1 MRLAQPS
8 PRERSKR
15 MQNIKNEQA
24 TAREVDVL
32 RLLRMLWKKI
42 WIIVAV
48 MVIFGIISWMY
59 TSLMVEPT
67 YRTSFSAYINNREI
81 TDETTQNSTTTSD
94 LNASRGLMYVYEDI
108 VSSRTVLQKAAS
120 QCGFRVRSSMVSV
133 VTAET
138 APILT
143 VYVTTNDPVQSQQ
156 LAEAIADVAPVQV
169 AEVVKG
175 STMTLIDPPYT
186 PSTPYSPNVLRN
198 VIYSMILGLLA
209 SVIALVVIDVVYDNV
224 VEGDDLENRYH
235 IPVVGRIPDYQ
246 IAQRNDNRYG
256 QPKERG
262 VRR

>member
-1 MRLAQPS
+1 
-8 PRERSKR
+8 
-15 MQNIKNEQA
+15 MQNVKNEQA

-32 RLLRMLWKKI
+32 RLLRMLGKKI
-42 WIIVAV
+42 WVIVSV
-48 MVIFGIISWMY
+48 MVIFGIVSWLY

-67 YRTSFSAYINNREI
+67 YRTSFSAYINNRVI
-81 TDETTQNSTTTSD
+81 TDETAQTSTTTSD

-108 VSSRTVLQKAAS
+108 VSSRTVLQKAATK
-120 QCGFRVRSSMVSV
+120 CGFKINSRMVSV
-133 VTAET
+133 VTAES

-143 VYVTTNDPVQSQQ
+143 VYVTTNNPVHSQQ
-156 LAEAIADVAPVQV
+156 LAEAIADVAPTQV

-186 PSTPYSPNVLRN
+186 PSNPYAPNVLRN
-198 VIYSMILGLLA
+198 VVYSMILGLLA
-209 SVIALVVIDVVYDNV
+209 SVVALVIIDVVYDNV
-224 VEGDDLENRYH
+224 LEGDDLENRYH

-246 IAQRNDNRYG
+246 IAQRNDSRYG

>member
-1 MRLAQPS
+1 
-8 PRERSKR
+8 

-32 RLLRMLWKKI
+32 RLLRMLLKKV

-48 MVIFGIISWMY
+48 MVIFGILSWLY
-59 TSLMVEPT
+59 TSVMIQPT
-67 YRTSFSAYINNREI
+67 YRTRFSAYINNRAI
-81 TDETTQNSTTTSD
+81 SDETSQNSTTTSD

-108 VSSRTVLQKAAS
+108 VSSRTVLQKAAT
-120 QCGFRVRSSMVSV
+120 QCGFKISSSMVSV
-133 VTAET
+133 VTAES

-143 VYVTTNDPVQSQQ
+143 VYVTTNDPVHSQQ
-156 LAEAIADVAPVQV
+156 LAEAIADVAPDQV

-186 PSTPYSPNVLRN
+186 PTVPYSPNVLRN

-209 SVIALVVIDVVYDNV
+209 TVVALVVIDVVYDHV
-224 VEGDDLENRYH
+224 LEGDDLENRYH

-246 IAQRNDNRYG
+246 MAQRNDSRYG
-256 QPKERG
+256 HPKERG